1 MEPNIELH
9 LLDYRLRILSI
20 RKSYIPKLMYPLV
33 KLAFTNKTRCTFF
46 SFDETND
53 DYSIV
58 VDHAGFEGNSNFLF

>member
-20 RKSYIPKLMYPLV
+20 KKSFIPRLMYPLV
-33 KLAFTNKTRCTFF
+33 KLAFTNKTRCRFF

-58 VDHAGFEGNSNFLF
+58 VDEAGFEGIQFRP